1 MIKSLWEKI
10 IRLLFGDSTQS
21 SNKDYEEN
29 DKYSEDYENINRIN
43 FTSIFSNK
51 LANYTISQSKIFI
64 ENDNK
69 RCEYLNN
76 VLQSVMSKMKKITAR
91 TFGTGGIVLAPY
103 VNNGKLL
110 FNMVAQ
116 NRISINKVEGNKII
130 DGTILAE
137 IKTINTFFTS
147 EKYYRWT
154 NYKIVNNNCII
165 IQKFTDENGNS
176 INPIEE
182 WKNIKPQMMITNC
195 DRVLWGYI
203 KSPVDNRKIN
213 DTYGVPITYGCENT
227 INEIKECLKQ
237 IAREFKLKETFVGAD
252 FTLFK
257 EEGKLTEKGLYRKI
271 NGDKNDFWE
280 VFDPAI
286 RDSSYYARLQELY
299 ARLEKEV
306 GTSKGILTELNT
318 QNATATEIKKSMYDT
333 FTIVDDM
340 RKNIEIGIA
349 DFIYACNA
357 IVNSFNLETI
367 GDYKITYDWSYDLLE
382 DSQET
387 FNQLQNGFSKGVVKK
402 EELRQYI
409 YPKETLEEAKE
420 AIKEIKENNPTT
432 KDLLGE

>member
-76 VLQSVMSKMKKITAR
+76 ILQSVMSKMKKITAR

-147 EKYYRWT
+147 EKY
-154 NYKIVNNNCII
+154 
-165 IQKFTDENGNS
+165 
-176 INPIEE
+176 
-182 WKNIKPQMMITNC
+182 
-195 DRVLWGYI
+195 
-203 KSPVDNRKIN
+203 
-213 DTYGVPITYGCENT
+213 
-227 INEIKECLKQ
+227 
-237 IAREFKLKETFVGAD
+237 
-252 FTLFK
+252 
-257 EEGKLTEKGLYRKI
+257 
-271 NGDKNDFWE
+271 
-280 VFDPAI
+280 
-286 RDSSYYARLQELY
+286 
-299 ARLEKEV
+299 
-306 GTSKGILTELNT
+306 
-318 QNATATEIKKSMYDT
+318 
-333 FTIVDDM
+333 
-340 RKNIEIGIA
+340 
-349 DFIYACNA
+349 
-357 IVNSFNLETI
+357 
-367 GDYKITYDWSYDLLE
+367 
-382 DSQET
+382 
-387 FNQLQNGFSKGVVKK
+387 
-402 EELRQYI
+402 
-409 YPKETLEEAKE
+409 
-420 AIKEIKENNPTT
+420 
-432 KDLLGE
+432 

>member
-76 VLQSVMSKMKKITAR
+76 ILQSVMSKMKKITAR

-176 INPIEE
+176 ISPIEE

-280 VFDPAI
+280 VFDSRPDHKHS
-286 RDSSYYARLQELY
+286 RH
-299 ARLEKEV
+299 
-306 GTSKGILTELNT
+306 N
-318 QNATATEIKKSMYDT
+318 
-333 FTIVDDM
+333 
-340 RKNIEIGIA
+340 
-349 DFIYACNA
+349 
-357 IVNSFNLETI
+357 
-367 GDYKITYDWSYDLLE
+367 
-382 DSQET
+382 
-387 FNQLQNGFSKGVVKK
+387 
-402 EELRQYI
+402 
-409 YPKETLEEAKE
+409 
-420 AIKEIKENNPTT
+420 
-432 KDLLGE
+432 